1 VSLHGEP
8 ADELVAFAEQQHAD
22 MIATGAHGRS
32 AIGRLVL
39 GSVST
44 KVVRSA
50 PCAVLVAP
58 ARPAAA
64 EERPVSYEPAAQ
76 PIG

>member
-1 VSLHGEP
+1 LLHGEP
-8 ADELVAFAEQQHAD
+8 GDELVAFAEQHHID

-32 AIGRLVL
+32 AMGRLAL

-44 KVVRSA
+44 KVVRA
-50 PCAVLVAP
+50 ARCAVLVAP
-58 ARPAAA
+58 PRRVTVEAPA
-64 EERPVSYEPAAQ
+64 ESFHPDAQ

>member
-8 ADELVAFAEQQHAD
+8 GDELVAFAEQHHID
-22 MIATGAHGRS
+22 MIATGTHGRS
-32 AIGRLVL
+32 AIGRLAL

-44 KVVRSA
+44 KVVRA
-50 PCAVLVAP
+50 ARCAVLVAP
-58 ARPAAA
+58 SRQVTADAPA
-64 EERPVSYEPAAQ
+64 VSFIPDAQ